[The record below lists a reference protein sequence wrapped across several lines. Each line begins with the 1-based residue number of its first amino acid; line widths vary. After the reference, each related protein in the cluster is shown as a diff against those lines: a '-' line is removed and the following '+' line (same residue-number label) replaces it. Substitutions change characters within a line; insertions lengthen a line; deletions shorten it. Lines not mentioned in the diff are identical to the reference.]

1 MTQNCPLC
9 APEGEHVIVE
19 NDKFRIIR
27 VDDPEFP
34 GYFRLIWQDHLKEVS
49 DLDPGDRL
57 VMWDAL
63 TRLEE
68 AVIEAMHPEKVNWAQ
83 FGTMVP
89 HLHWHLIPRSRTA
102 TGVREE
108 EKPIPKYWQNA
119 SRQHGGVQN
128 SLKRG
133 LLKFDTL
140 SFQGGANVLGHKSA
154 DIAAHHGDLS
164 DKCSADELKLFRRR
178 EEDRFN
184 FRHEFLVHS
193 GHLEFVFKIA
203 DGAGPADDAG

>member
-83 FGTMVP
+83 FGTME
-89 HLHWHLIPRSRTA
+89 IGRASC
-102 TGVREE
+102 RE
-108 EKPIPKYWQNA
+108 
-119 SRQHGGVQN
+119 RV
-128 SLKRG
+128 
-133 LLKFDTL
+133 
-140 SFQGGANVLGHKSA
+140 
-154 DIAAHHGDLS
+154 
-164 DKCSADELKLFRRR
+164 
-178 EEDRFN
+178 
-184 FRHEFLVHS
+184 
-193 GHLEFVFKIA
+193 
-203 DGAGPADDAG
+203 

>member
-1 MTQNCPLC
+1 M
-9 APEGEHVIVE
+9 
-19 NDKFRIIR
+19 
-27 VDDPEFP
+27 
-34 GYFRLIWQDHLKEVS
+34 
-49 DLDPGDRL
+49 
-57 VMWDAL
+57 
-63 TRLEE
+63 
-68 AVIEAMHPEKVNWAQ
+68 
-83 FGTMVP
+83 
-89 HLHWHLIPRSRTA
+89 PRSRTA

-184 FRHEFLVHS
+184 FRHEFW
-193 GHLEFVFKIA
+193 FI
-203 DGAGPADDAG
+203 PAIWNSYSKSLTARAPRTMQVEP

>member
-9 APEGEHVIVE
+9 APEEEHVIVA

-27 VDDPEFP
+27 VKDPEFP
-34 GYFRLIWQDHLKEVS
+34 GYFRLIWQDHVKEVS

-89 HLHWHLIPRSRTA
+89 HLHWHLIPRSRTMPRSRTA

-108 EKPIPKYWQNA
+108 EKPIQ
-119 SRQHGGVQN
+119 STGRT
-128 SLKRG
+128 R
-133 LLKFDTL
+133 
-140 SFQGGANVLGHKSA
+140 
-154 DIAAHHGDLS
+154 
-164 DKCSADELKLFRRR
+164 
-178 EEDRFN
+178 
-184 FRHEFLVHS
+184 
-193 GHLEFVFKIA
+193 
-203 DGAGPADDAG
+203 AGSTEVCRTH

>member
-68 AVIEAMHPEKVNWAQ
+68 AVIEAMHPEGA
-83 FGTMVP
+83 
-89 HLHWHLIPRSRTA
+89 
-102 TGVREE
+102 VR
-108 EKPIPKYWQNA
+108 N
-119 SRQHGGVQN
+119 
-128 SLKRG
+128 
-133 LLKFDTL
+133 
-140 SFQGGANVLGHKSA
+140 
-154 DIAAHHGDLS
+154 
-164 DKCSADELKLFRRR
+164 
-178 EEDRFN
+178 
-184 FRHEFLVHS
+184 
-193 GHLEFVFKIA
+193 
-203 DGAGPADDAG
+203 DGAAPALAPDSAFPGRCRVPGQLLESAKKRNRSQSTGRTRAGSTEVCRTH

>member
-57 VMWDAL
+57 V
-63 TRLEE
+63 
-68 AVIEAMHPEKVNWAQ
+68 KVNWAQ

-89 HLHWHLIPRSRTA
+89 HLHWHLIPRFPDDAAFPDS
-102 TGVREE
+102 
-108 EKPIPKYWQNA
+108 YW
-119 SRQHGGVQN
+119 SP
-128 SLKRG
+128 
-133 LLKFDTL
+133 
-140 SFQGGANVLGHKSA
+140 
-154 DIAAHHGDLS
+154 
-164 DKCSADELKLFRRR
+164 RRR
-178 EEDRFN
+178 ETDPKVLAEREQAARRCAELIKERF
-184 FRHEFLVHS
+184 
-193 GHLEFVFKIA
+193 A
-203 DGAGPADDAG
+203 

>member
-89 HLHWHLIPRSRTA
+89 QIGR
-102 TGVREE
+102 
-108 EKPIPKYWQNA
+108 
-119 SRQHGGVQN
+119 
-128 SLKRG
+128 
-133 LLKFDTL
+133 
-140 SFQGGANVLGHKSA
+140 
-154 DIAAHHGDLS
+154 AH
-164 DKCSADELKLFRRR
+164 
-178 EEDRFN
+178 
-184 FRHEFLVHS
+184 V
-193 GHLEFVFKIA
+193 
-203 DGAGPADDAG
+203 

>member
-83 FGTMVP
+83 FG
-89 HLHWHLIPRSRTA
+89 
-102 TGVREE
+102 
-108 EKPIPKYWQNA
+108 
-119 SRQHGGVQN
+119 
-128 SLKRG
+128 
-133 LLKFDTL
+133 
-140 SFQGGANVLGHKSA
+140 
-154 DIAAHHGDLS
+154 
-164 DKCSADELKLFRRR
+164 
-178 EEDRFN
+178 N
-184 FRHEFLVHS
+184 FRVRLC
-193 GHLEFVFKIA
+193 IRM
-203 DGAGPADDAG
+203 DRY

>member
-89 HLHWHLIPRSRTA
+89 HLHWHLIPRFPDDAAFPDSYWSPRR
-102 TGVREE
+102 RETD
-108 EKPIPKYWQNA
+108 PKVLAEREQA
-119 SRQHGGVQN
+119 AR
-128 SLKRG
+128 RC
-133 LLKFDTL
+133 
-140 SFQGGANVLGHKSA
+140 ANVLGHKSA